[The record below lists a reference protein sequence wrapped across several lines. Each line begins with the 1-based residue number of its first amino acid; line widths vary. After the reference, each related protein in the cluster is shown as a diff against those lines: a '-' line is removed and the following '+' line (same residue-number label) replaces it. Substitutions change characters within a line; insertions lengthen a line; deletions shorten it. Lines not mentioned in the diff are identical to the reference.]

1 MKDTLLKLVDE
12 YFDYTARRFPVMC
25 ASDEFHFMPRAQ
37 AASLYYDRLDDL
49 SPDGIEESRFQLKEF
64 QKRCDIVSRHEKD
77 LESVIDL
84 EMLKANIAGILIEFE
99 TKASW
104 RYNPLLYLKIA
115 FIGLDHALTKPA
127 SGKEERMERTSA
139 RLNAMPKLFSQAGE
153 NIDTIPEGYMQA
165 SLAMIGDCKAYIE
178 QIGRWLSG
186 EKTGSGL
193 VTDLGK
199 ILFPLISLEKRLH
212 GLAPIPNNQFQ
223 VISTLETTVKDHF
236 LSARD
241 LEEVFQIGRQEFRDC
256 LEDLKKV
263 RSEIDPS
270 IDPNRT
276 WQELYHG
283 YNPTEV
289 SDLDTLSLYKEEAD
303 RLTSF
308 FAQRGLG
315 SPDSGRRLKV
325 VETPLYLSS
334 VRGSAS
340 FSAAFSADC
349 SEEDLFYITTS
360 DQGKDLEAGR
370 DLRKRLHRE
379 YKFLAAH
386 ETVPGHHLLDS
397 VRRSLKNP
405 VRRQIESPLFY
416 EGWAY
421 YTESLLGEYGY
432 VKNPIERLVDL
443 KRRLWRAARC
453 QVDVGLNTGRLA
465 KGNAI
470 ELLATAGFSRK
481 EAEGQ
486 VERFRLNPGYQLC
499 YTLGRYEIVRLRR
512 QYTNRMTLDQFHR
525 RLLEGGELP
534 FHLIERRLEKE
545 KKN

>member
-1 MKDTLLKLVDE
+1 
-12 YFDYTARRFPVMC
+12 MC

-37 AASLYYDRLDDL
+37 AASLYYGRLDDL
-49 SPDGIEESRFQLKEF
+49 SSDSIEESLFQLKEY
-64 QKRCDIVSRHEKD
+64 QKRCDLLSRHEND
-77 LESVIDL
+77 LEGFIDL
-84 EMLKANIAGILIEFE
+84 EMLKANIAGILIELE

-127 SGKEERMERTSA
+127 LKKGERQERTST
-139 RLNAMPKLFSQAGE
+139 RLNVIPKLFAQAEENLDTITERYQQAG
-153 NIDTIPEGYMQA
+153 
-165 SLAMIGDCKAYIE
+165 LAMISDCKAYIAR
-178 QIGRWLSG
+178 IGRWLSD
-186 EKTGSGL
+186 EKMDSGL
-193 VTDLGK
+193 GTDLGK
-199 ILFPLISLEKRLH
+199 VLCSLISFEKRLH
-212 GLAPIPNNQFQ
+212 DLAPIPNNQFQ
-223 VISTLETTVKDHF
+223 VVTTLETTVKDHF
-236 LSARD
+236 LSERD
-241 LEEVFQIGRQEFRDC
+241 LEEIFQIGLEEWRDC
-256 LEDLKKV
+256 LEALKKV
-263 RSEIDPS
+263 QSEIDP
-270 IDPNRT
+270 NRA

-289 SDLDTLSLYKEEAD
+289 VDLDTLSLYTEEAD

-308 FAQRGLG
+308 FRRCGLG
-315 SPDSGRRLKV
+315 GPDSGRRLRV
-325 VETPLYLSS
+325 VETPLYLRSI
-334 VRGSAS
+334 RGSAS

-360 DQGKDLEAGR
+360 DHGKDLEAGR
-370 DLRKRLHRE
+370 DLKKMLHRE

-421 YTESLLGEYGY
+421 YAESLLGEFGY
-432 VKNPIERLVDL
+432 IENPIERLVNL

-453 QVDVGLNTGRLA
+453 QIDVGLNTGRLD

-470 ELLATAGFSRK
+470 ELLTKTGFSRK

-499 YTLGRYEIVRLRR
+499 YTLGRYEIMRLRR
-512 QYTNRMTLDQFHR
+512 EYANRMTLDQFHR
-525 RLLEGGELP
+525 QLLEGGELP
-534 FHLIERRLEKE
+534 FHLIERRVGRRR
-545 KKN
+545 NN